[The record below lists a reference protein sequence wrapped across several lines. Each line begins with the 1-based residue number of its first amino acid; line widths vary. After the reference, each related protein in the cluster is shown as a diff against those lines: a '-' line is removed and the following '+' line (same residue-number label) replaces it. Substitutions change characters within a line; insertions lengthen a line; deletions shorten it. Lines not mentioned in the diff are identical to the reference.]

1 MTFETFIEQFLD
13 WSETTIEQK
22 KEDGFSV
29 CPYAKKARISN
40 KIQFIDARDTTID
53 KLRTFNKE
61 VYDIGIVW
69 LGDNY
74 DMTVA
79 EDIADIMRNDNRD
92 LLYFT
97 STPTSGYFAKNFTK
111 CIFIQITSDIE
122 EKRKHLHTTDYYD
135 SWSDDY
141 YKIIT
146 GR

>member
-13 WSETTIEQK
+13 WSENTIEQK
-22 KEDGFSV
+22 KEDGFAV

-40 KIQFIDARDTTID
+40 KIQFIDARDTTLD
-53 KLRTFNKE
+53 KLKTFNKE
-61 VYDIGIVW
+61 VYDIGIAW
-69 LGDNY
+69 LGDDY

-79 EDIADIMRNDNRD
+79 EDIADTMRNDNRD

-97 STPTSGYFAKNFTK
+97 STPTSGYFAKNFTN
-111 CIFIQITSDIE
+111 CIFIQLTDDIE
-122 EKRKHLHTTDYYD
+122 EKRKQLHTTDYYD

-146 GR
+146 GG